1 MPLIAVYSSFA
12 LSDCSP
18 WKPQWLPA
26 RAFFLGYR
34 TLRVAGRGWCYT
46 HSAPSQQRQ
55 SWPPCPPTQ
64 PSKTPGT
71 KPVKPAKPPAPS
83 PAGATQF
90 AGTNS
95 TTPPPTTTPGTNPSN
110 TKCPITRH
118 CRGPLK
124 IAVVEVR
131 SSSRTST
138 STHNPRP
145 IPGHPHSTRKSR
157 K

>member
-1 MPLIAVYSSFA
+1 MLLVGGGATPT
-12 LSDCSP
+12 
-18 WKPQWLPA
+18 LP
-26 RAFFLGYR
+26 
-34 TLRVAGRGWCYT
+34 
-46 HSAPSQQRQ
+46 PSQQRQ

-138 STHNPRP
+138 STHNPDQYPVTHTQLGRAGNSLRDSG
-145 IPGHPHSTRKSR
+145 IKRRCGTCKDRSQTGIR
-157 K
+157 